1 MDEHEHGP
9 GHGHGQGHAHGN
21 GAGEDDSQH
30 HHIIPLSI
38 YFRVIA
44 LLLVLT
50 FITVAASQINFGPW
64 NTVIAMAIAS
74 VKAGFVLAFFMH
86 LKYDNKIYWVCFGT
100 AVFFLMVLYFFSE
113 LDYLTRI
120 HVDSIL

>member
-1 MDEHEHGP
+1 M
-9 GHGHGQGHAHGN
+9 
-21 GAGEDDSQH
+21 GANNHDDSPH
-30 HHIIPLSI
+30 HHIIPLAL
-38 YFRVIA
+38 YFKVLG

-50 FITVAASQINFGPW
+50 FITVAVSQVNFGPW

-100 AVFFLMVLYFFSE
+100 AVFFLIVLYFFCD
-113 LDYLTRI
+113 LDILTRI
-120 HVDSIL
+120 PVDNIL